1 MSYSLSYQ
9 RQTVEHIAALY
20 DKGDLQQR
28 DRAVSLRQTAVVLA
42 WLERRQELMRAIDRL
57 ERERPDL
64 VDLFREFPGAQIAD
78 VRPMFPSFNNGSGAD
93 D

>member
-1 MSYSLSYQ
+1 VKDYSLRMQ
-9 RQTVEHIAALY
+9 IGAVEHMIAAAESA
-20 DKGDLQQR
+20 GITTAREAARQ
-28 DRAVSLRQTAVVLA
+28 AVLTLT
-42 WLERRQELMRAIDRL
+42 WLERRAELIKALDRL

-78 VRPMFPSFNNGSGAD
+78 VRPMFPAYQNGSGVD